1 MAGQRR
7 WYQERPSVYP
17 WEQRGL
23 DYVRCLLP
31 EAEPYRAFA
40 TFTFT
45 AKNGRVHE
53 IDLLVAT
60 PSGLHLLE
68 LKAHPGTVRNK
79 GRRWF
84 FHDPE
89 LRRPRPIDNPLHS
102 ATTEA
107 VALRSRLQWA
117 ADQARL
123 GITVPRITAAV
134 LLTGERLV
142 SELDEQQALNV
153 FGADD
158 LTGQTR
164 LPGIWAG
171 LLGRPPADPAL
182 AAQVAACA
190 PHLPNLMRAIG
201 AQPVEQRLTVGRF
214 ELHNKLLVDGPTWQ
228 DFIGVDP
235 NLPTDPRRIRIYYT
249 RMQAT
254 TEERMRVAR
263 AAEREY
269 LVLRAMS
276 HPGIAQAL
284 DYQQL
289 DQGAAILF
297 GHWYEDQLL
306 DRYVDTH
313 GEHLVLATRLAVIR
327 QLAQALLYAHER
339 QLFHRALSAH
349 SVYVSARPDGSN
361 PVPRITDWQVAA
373 RPMDP
378 MAMSLNGSLGGGPIN
393 GSATVN
399 RSALANGSSGGAFV
413 SSSASS
419 GLGGGGSVDGSDGV
433 FSGAGDGAQDGTSGE
448 ALSMTNLSVARFDQ
462 PRIPYL
468 APEFGQ
474 SDGGE
479 PATMD
484 LFGLGALSYLLLV
497 GQVPHRPFGTRN
509 WEDGLRVPTAV
520 PSTGEP
526 IPEPLADLV
535 AKATRPDPSVRMAK
549 VAEFLTHL
557 DQVEPEISPLW
568 RPAAGEPGPQPA
580 ASAE

>member
-1 MAGQRR
+1 MTGRRR

-23 DYVRCLLP
+23 DYVRHLLP
-31 EAEPYRAFA
+31 DAEPYRAFA

-60 PSGLHLLE
+60 PNGLYLLE

-84 FHDPE
+84 FNDPE

-102 ATTEA
+102 AATEA
-107 VALRSRLQWA
+107 TALRSRLQWA

-123 GITVPRITAAV
+123 GITVPRISAAV

-153 FGADD
+153 YGADD
-158 LTGQTR
+158 LTAQTR
-164 LPGIWAG
+164 LPGIWQG
-171 LLGRPPADPAL
+171 LLGRPATDPSL
-182 AAQVAACA
+182 AARIAECA
-190 PHLPNLMRAIG
+190 PHLPDLMRAIG

-306 DRYVDTH
+306 DRYVDTY
-313 GEHLVLATRLAVIR
+313 GEHLDLPTRLCIIR
-327 QLAQALLYAHER
+327 QLAQALDYAHER

-361 PVPRITDWQVAA
+361 PVPRITDWQVAT
-373 RPMDP
+373 RPEDP
-378 MAMSLNGSLGGGPIN
+378 PSTSL
-393 GSATVN
+393 
-399 RSALANGSSGGAFV
+399 
-413 SSSASS
+413 SSSPGQHNGEVASMT
-419 GLGGGGSVDGSDGV
+419 G
-433 FSGAGDGAQDGTSGE
+433 
-448 ALSMTNLSVARFDQ
+448 LSMPRLDQ

-468 APEFGQ
+468 APEFGR
-474 SDGGE
+474 
-479 PATMD
+479 PATGDPAPLD

-497 GQVPHRPFGTRN
+497 GQVPRRVFGPRSRD
-509 WEDGLRVPTAV
+509 DGLRVPEAV

-526 IPEPLADLV
+526 IPHVLVHLV
-535 AKATRPDPSVRMAK
+535 ARATHPDASLRMTK
-549 VAEFLTHL
+549 VGEFLAQL
-557 DQVEPEISPLW
+557 DEVDRALSPLW
-568 RPAAGEPGPQPA
+568 QPA
-580 ASAE
+580 GTD

>member
-1 MAGQRR
+1 VAGQRR

-23 DYVRCLLP
+23 DYVRHLLP
-31 EAEPYRAFA
+31 DAEPYRAFA

-60 PSGLHLLE
+60 PNGLHLLE

-84 FHDPE
+84 FNDPE

-107 VALRSRLQWA
+107 TALRSRLQWA
-117 ADQARL
+117 ADQAHL
-123 GITVPRITAAV
+123 GITVPRIAASV

-153 FGADD
+153 YGADD
-158 LTGQTR
+158 LTAQTR
-164 LPGIWAG
+164 LPGIWQG
-171 LLGRPPADPAL
+171 LLGRPPTDQVMAD
-182 AAQVAACA
+182 QVAACA
-190 PHLPNLMRAIG
+190 PHLPDLMRAIG

-254 TEERMRVAR
+254 TEERMHVAR

-306 DRYVDTH
+306 DRYVDTY
-313 GEHLVLATRLAVIR
+313 GEHLDLTTRLCIIR
-327 QLAQALLYAHER
+327 QLAQALYYAHER

-373 RPMDP
+373 RSPGPLPMP
-378 MAMSLNGSLGGGPIN
+378 S
-393 GSATVN
+393 
-399 RSALANGSSGGAFV
+399 SSGASTSAFDDTPAHVRSDTWTGADLQGEHNGEI
-413 SSSASS
+413 AP
-419 GLGGGGSVDGSDGV
+419 L
-433 FSGAGDGAQDGTSGE
+433 AGPS
-448 ALSMTNLSVARFDQ
+448 LPRLDQ

-474 SDGGE
+474 
-479 PATMD
+479 PAIDDPSPLD

-497 GQVPHRPFGTRN
+497 GQVPRRVFGPRSRD
-509 WEDGLRVPTAV
+509 DGLRVPEAV

-526 IPEPLADLV
+526 IPEQLVQLV
-535 AKATRPDPSVRMAK
+535 ARATHPCANQRMAK
-549 VAEFLTHL
+549 VGEFLTQL
-557 DQVEPEISPLW
+557 DQIERLVPPIWTPDPD
-568 RPAAGEPGPQPA
+568 PATAD
-580 ASAE
+580 

>member
-1 MAGQRR
+1 VSGQRR

-23 DYVRCLLP
+23 DYVKRLLP
-31 EAEPYRAFA
+31 DAEPYRAFA

-60 PSGLHLLE
+60 PNGLHLLE

-84 FHDPE
+84 FNDPE

-107 VALRSRLQWA
+107 TALRSRLQWA
-117 ADQARL
+117 ADQAKL

-153 FGADD
+153 YGSDD
-158 LTGQTR
+158 LVEQTR
-164 LPGIWAG
+164 LPGIWHD
-171 LLGRPPADPAL
+171 LLARPPADEAL

-235 NLPTDPRRIRIYYT
+235 SLPTDPRRIRIYYT

-313 GEHLVLATRLAVIR
+313 GEHLDLVTRLSVVR
-327 QLAQALLYAHER
+327 QLAQALFYAHER
-339 QLFHRALSAH
+339 QLYHRALSAH

-378 MAMSLNGSLGGGPIN
+378 LAMTLSSSRDGAENRRGDEAMSM
-393 GSATVN
+393 
-399 RSALANGSSGGAFV
+399 
-413 SSSASS
+413 
-419 GLGGGGSVDGSDGV
+419 
-433 FSGAGDGAQDGTSGE
+433 TS
-448 ALSMTNLSVARFDQ
+448 LSVARLDQ

-474 SDGGE
+474 NAAGG
-479 PATMD
+479 PAPLD
-484 LFGLGALSYLLLV
+484 LFGLGALSYLLLA
-497 GQVPHRPFGTRN
+497 GQAPHRAAGPRGGEDGSRSRD
-509 WEDGLRVPTAV
+509 DGLRVPDSV
-520 PSTGEP
+520 PGTGEP
-526 IPEPLADLV
+526 IPPLLADLV
-535 AKATRPDPSVRMAK
+535 AEATHPDAARRPPGVGD
-549 VAEFLTHL
+549 FLARL
-557 DQVEPEISPLW
+557 DQVDQAVSPLW
-568 RPAAGEPGPQPA
+568 HPA
-580 ASAE
+580 ASD

>member
-31 EAEPYRAFA
+31 DAEPYRAFA

-107 VALRSRLQWA
+107 TALRSRLQWA

-153 FGADD
+153 YGADD

-164 LPGIWAG
+164 LPGIWQG
-171 LLGRPPADPAL
+171 LLGRPAADEAL
-182 AAQVAACA
+182 TAQVAACA

-313 GEHLVLATRLAVIR
+313 GEHLDLVTRLSVIR
-327 QLAQALLYAHER
+327 QLAQALFYAHER

-349 SVYVSARPDGSN
+349 SVYISARPDGSN

-378 MAMSLNGSLGGGPIN
+378 MAMSLSSSGGSPAGSLGGSLSGSRSGPRGGGPID
-393 GSATVN
+393 GSADG
-399 RSALANGSSGGAFV
+399 SSDGPAGGSPSDSLGGPESSGGRNADV
-413 SSSASS
+413 M
-419 GLGGGGSVDGSDGV
+419 
-433 FSGAGDGAQDGTSGE
+433 
-448 ALSMTNLSVARFDQ
+448 SMTSLSVARLDQ

-474 SDGGE
+474 NTGGE
-479 PATMD
+479 PSTLD

-497 GQVPHRPFGTRN
+497 GQVPHRAFGARSRD
-509 WEDGLRVPTAV
+509 DGLRVPEAV

-526 IPEPLADLV
+526 IPDLLADLV
-535 AKATRPDPSVRMAK
+535 AKATHPDPSHRMAK
-549 VAEFLTHL
+549 VGDFLAHL
-557 DQVEPEISPLW
+557 DQVDRAISPLW
-568 RPAAGEPGPQPA
+568 RPATDESDVPA
-580 ASAE
+580 S